1 MPINLLIT
9 GSDGFI
15 GKNLTYFISNNSKE
29 IKIKSFTRKNTMG
42 ELKEFIFWAD
52 IVVHLAGQNRSENK
66 IDFSENN
73 INLSKK
79 VVDFVIE
86 KFNLTNNYTKIIFTS
101 SIHID
106 GQSEYS
112 ISKKKA
118 EEYFLQLKE
127 IYKMPIFIIR
137 IMNVFGKWCKPN
149 YNSVV
154 ATFCHKI
161 INNEKY
167 EIVDGGSQKLNLIY
181 IDDLVKILFEIILDI
196 KNVKYLVNEQ
206 VNLSPTYLVEVKEI
220 ANLLNKFHN
229 NRLSRK
235 VDNVGKGFQRALYST
250 YISYLKPENFSYKL
264 EVNEDKRGIFVE
276 MLKNEESGQIS
287 FFTAKPG
294 ITRGGH
300 FHNTKTE
307 KFLVVN
313 GKASFRFRNIL
324 TGFSFSIE
332 TSSAS
337 PEIVDTI
344 PGWSH
349 DITNI
354 GDESMIVLL
363 WANELFDKNN
373 PDTFPDNNLN
383 FGE

>member
-1 MPINLLIT
+1 
-9 GSDGFI
+9 
-15 GKNLTYFISNNSKE
+15 
-29 IKIKSFTRKNTMG
+29 
-42 ELKEFIFWAD
+42 
-52 IVVHLAGQNRSENK
+52 
-66 IDFSENN
+66 
-73 INLSKK
+73 
-79 VVDFVIE
+79 
-86 KFNLTNNYTKIIFTS
+86 
-101 SIHID
+101 
-106 GQSEYS
+106 
-112 ISKKKA
+112 
-118 EEYFLQLKE
+118 
-127 IYKMPIFIIR
+127 
-137 IMNVFGKWCKPN
+137 
-149 YNSVV
+149 
-154 ATFCHKI
+154 
-161 INNEKY
+161 
-167 EIVDGGSQKLNLIY
+167 
-181 IDDLVKILFEIILDI
+181 LDI

-206 VNLSPTYLVEVKEI
+206 VKLYPTYLIEVKEI

-235 VDNVGKGFQRALYST
+235 VDNVGKGFPRALYST

-264 EVNEDKRGIFVE
+264 EVNADKRGIFVE

-313 GKASFRFRNIL
+313 GKARFRFRNIL

-332 TSSAS
+332 TSSIS

-354 GDESMIVLL
+354 GEESMIVLL

-373 PDTFPDNNLN
+373 PDTFPDKNLN
-383 FGE
+383 YLD

>member
-15 GKNLTYFISNNSKE
+15 GKNLSYFISNNSQE
-29 IKIKSFTRKNTMG
+29 IKIKCFTKKNNIID
-42 ELKEFIFWAD
+42 LKELIFWSD
-52 IVVHLAGQNRSENK
+52 VVVHLAGQNRSDNK
-66 IDFSENN
+66 INFSENN

-79 VVDFVIE
+79 LCEYVIE
-86 KFNLTNNYTKIIFTS
+86 KFNLTNNLTKIIFS
-101 SIHID
+101 STIQVD
-106 GQSEYS
+106 GKSEYS
-112 ISKKKA
+112 ISKKRA
-118 EEYFLQLKE
+118 EEYFSNLKE
-127 IYKMPIFIIR
+127 IYKMPIYIIR

-167 EIVDGGSQKLNLIY
+167 SVVDGNKKLNLIY
-181 IDDLVKILFEIILDI
+181 IDDLVKILFEIILDVKNI
-196 KNVKYLVNEQ
+196 KFSVNED
-206 VNLSPTYLVEVKEI
+206 VNLFPTYKIEVQKI
-220 ANLLNKFHN
+220 ANLLIKFHN

-235 VDNVGKGFQRALYST
+235 VDNVGKGFPRALYST
-250 YISYLKPENFSYKL
+250 YISYLKPEKFSYKL
-264 EVNEDKRGIFVE
+264 AVNEDNRGIFVE

-300 FHNTKTE
+300 FHHTKTE
-307 KFLVVN
+307 KFLVVR
-313 GKASFRFRNIL
+313 GKALFRFRNIL
-324 TGFSFSIE
+324 NGFTFSIE
-332 TSSAS
+332 TSSSS

-354 GDESMIVLL
+354 GEETMIVLL

-373 PDTFPDNNLN
+373 PDTFPDKNLDSL
-383 FGE
+383 E

>member
-1 MPINLLIT
+1 M
-9 GSDGFI
+9 
-15 GKNLTYFISNNSKE
+15 
-29 IKIKSFTRKNTMG
+29 
-42 ELKEFIFWAD
+42 
-52 IVVHLAGQNRSENK
+52 
-66 IDFSENN
+66 
-73 INLSKK
+73 
-79 VVDFVIE
+79 
-86 KFNLTNNYTKIIFTS
+86 
-101 SIHID
+101 
-106 GQSEYS
+106 
-112 ISKKKA
+112 
-118 EEYFLQLKE
+118 
-127 IYKMPIFIIR
+127 
-137 IMNVFGKWCKPN
+137 
-149 YNSVV
+149 
-154 ATFCHKI
+154 
-161 INNEKY
+161 
-167 EIVDGGSQKLNLIY
+167 
-181 IDDLVKILFEIILDI
+181 
-196 KNVKYLVNEQ
+196 VNEQ
-206 VNLSPTYLVEVKEI
+206 VNLSPTYFVEVKEI

-276 MLKNEESGQIS
+276 MLKNEDSGQIS

-313 GKASFRFRNIL
+313 GKALFRFRNIL

-332 TSSAS
+332 TCSNS

-354 GDESMIVLL
+354 GEENMIVLL

-373 PDTFPDNNLN
+373 PDTFPDKNLN
-383 FGE
+383 FLE